1 MRNTTLVGLVLLMAG
16 GPVSPAAAQDGSEE
30 PPAVKYRSLMPLQ
43 VDIEKFTLVGSSEF
57 APGDDESNSVHGWSD
72 HDFDTVAIMPLDNM
86 AACSDLTV
94 TYTSGEVEDF
104 PLLRPGLLSH
114 KQIYQVVLRGEPS
127 DVEAIAANCHA
138 LSGDGVTIGFYGAT
152 GDLF

>member
-1 MRNTTLVGLVLLMAG
+1 MQNTTVLGLVLLIAG
-16 GPVSPAAAQDGSEE
+16 GLALPATAQESSEE
-30 PPAVKYRSLMPLQ
+30 TPAVKYRSLMPLQ
-43 VDIEKFTLVGSSEF
+43 VDIDKFTLVGSGEF
-57 APGDDESNSVHGWSD
+57 AAGRDETNSIHGWSD
-72 HDFDTVAIMPLDNM
+72 NNFDTVAIMPLDNM
-86 AACSDLTV
+86 AACSDLAV
-94 TYTSGEVEDF
+94 NYSSGETESF

-127 DVEAIAANCHA
+127 DVEFIDASCHA